1 MKKFINRHTVLG
13 LLAFALAALALLSL
27 CFAVVRIDFASAM
40 NGVGGV
46 SDVLDSYGVAT
57 ASESGF
63 DLLGGSSRILALFR
77 EFETGIIS
85 SAGISRSPAD
95 LLWLEVFSQVYDII
109 LLVVS
114 LVGCLIAAGWIFF
127 GKREE
132 VVENLAIVVAI
143 LSALYLAQGLIF
155 SLLLEAEWQIL
166 LDEVAGSSLQF
177 YGKLFDTLVY
187 VPFILVVVFEVAF
200 WMVNNKWKAAEAPS
214 RKARSAAEEEKT
226 DAPAGHDAQMQ
237 MFERLRMLKQLYD
250 EGALTEQ
257 EYEEQKMKLL
267 GSGE

>member
-177 YGKLFDTLVY
+177 YGKLFDTLAY
-187 VPFILVVVFEVAF
+187 VPFILVMLFEAVFWLVYY
-200 WMVNNKWKAAEAPS
+200 KWKAAETPVQEETAV
-214 RKARSAAEEEKT
+214 AAEEKEVT
-226 DAPAGHDAQMQ
+226 PSRRDAQMQ

>member
-166 LDEVAGSSLQF
+166 LDEVAGSSSLF
-177 YGKLFDTLVY
+177 FGKLFDTLAY
-187 VPFILVVVFEVAF
+187 VPFILVMLFEVAF
-200 WMVNNKWKAAEAPS
+200 WLVCCKWKEKKAVSREGNAAATG
-214 RKARSAAEEEKT
+214 EEEG
-226 DAPAGHDAQMQ
+226 ASSRQDAQMQ
-237 MFERLRMLKQLYD
+237 LFERLRTLKQLCD
-250 EGALTEQ
+250 EGVLTEQ
-257 EYEEQKMKLL
+257 EFEAQKAKLL
-267 GSGE
+267 GSDE